1 MPSEDSPNI
10 GHKYPFNACE
20 ILCSPNGLNM
30 NKILNLKDES
40 KNEDL
45 DKKDDDEVKVEENEN
60 EDEKKE
66 EQTQDEEKKEEKKEK
81 K

>member
-1 MPSEDSPNI
+1 MPSEDDQMI

-30 NKILNLKDES
+30 NKLLNLKDES

-45 DKKDDDEVKVEENEN
+45 ENCSYKKDDDEVKVEENEN
-60 EDEKKE
+60 EDEKKRR
-66 EQTQDEEKKEEKKEK
+66 KKRK
-81 K
+81 